1 MINIYC
7 PHCNASHYFINYGV
21 NTALYSPMEYRD
33 GELVIS
39 NDPNYHTYSCTCA
52 ECNTTFSYTIYHG
65 GLVSLNENGLFNPIT
80 DVTEIVLP
88 NEEADKMRANMINSI
103 ATTELNLDG
112 RTITIEGKD
121 INKGSITD

>member
-1 MINIYC
+1 MIDIHC
-7 PHCNASHYFINYGV
+7 PHCNASHYFVNYG
-21 NTALYSPMEYRD
+21 TSTTLYSPMEYKD

-39 NDPNYHTYSCTCA
+39 NDPNYHTYNCTCA

-65 GLVSLNENGLFNPIT
+65 GLASLNENGLFNPIT

-103 ATTELNLDG
+103 ATTELSLDG

-121 INKGSITD
+121 INKSSITD